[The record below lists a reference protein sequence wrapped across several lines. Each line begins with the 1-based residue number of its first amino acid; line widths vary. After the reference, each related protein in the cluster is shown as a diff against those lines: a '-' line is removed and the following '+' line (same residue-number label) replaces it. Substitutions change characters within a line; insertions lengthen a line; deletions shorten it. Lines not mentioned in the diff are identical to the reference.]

1 MSESYEMTKNL
12 MQAARV
18 GISSLFQF
26 AGPPEEYRAVSDAE
40 LRRNVLSGVGRA
52 FRAAMSEEDVKLG
65 R

>member
-12 MQAARV
+12 MQATRA

-26 AGPPEEYRAVSDAE
+26 AGPAEEYRVVSDAE
-40 LRRNVLSGVGRA
+40 LRGNVLSGVGQA